1 MKIKSFGFNLLE
13 LMITLSIIGLLC
25 ALCLP
30 VYSDHFIRAR
40 RMEAE
45 IQLIKLAGALEKYY
59 LLNNTY
65 ENATLDQL
73 HISEII
79 ADHQYQ
85 LQIVS
90 TGREDFLIQAI
101 PLDRQ
106 AEKDKTC
113 ASLSLD
119 NTGNKGISGSGPLTE
134 CWQS

>member
-1 MKIKSFGFNLLE
+1 
-13 LMITLSIIGLLC
+13 
-25 ALCLP
+25 
-30 VYSDHFIRAR
+30 
-40 RMEAE
+40 MEAE